1 MEGVMMTLYEEVR
14 AALGSAHF
22 TPRKKLGQNFLVHE
36 NVIASILRL
45 LQLSPRDAVLE
56 IGPGLGF
63 LTRRMVEIAA
73 EVWAVEVDT
82 FLADWL
88 MRSPLGTNPKFH
100 LLRDDVLKVSLD
112 QWLPARKFKLAAN
125 LPYSISTPV
134 LFRVFDWR
142 DCFSSLV
149 LMVQKEVA
157 DRIAAKPGTKAYGTL
172 SVWCQAHGRV
182 TDKVSVAPEAFVPR
196 PDVRSTVLK
205 IELHEKPLVAADEV
219 PLLRGLVRA
228 AFGQRRK
235 TLRNALSSWLNQDRE
250 AIAGFLRSQGIDP
263 RRRGETLS
271 VDEFIKLGRSLKP
284 LAPRPAAKNG

>member
-14 AALGSAHF
+14 AALGEGNF

-205 IELHEKPLVAADEV
+205 IELYEKPLVAADEV

>member
-1 MEGVMMTLYEEVR
+1 MMTLYEEVR
-14 AALGSAHF
+14 AALGEGNF

-45 LQLSPRDAVLE
+45 LELSPRDAVLE

-196 PDVRSTVLK
+196 PDVRSAVLK
-205 IELHEKPLVAADEV
+205 IELYEKPLVAADEV

-235 TLRNALSSWLNQDRE
+235 TLRNALSAWLNQDRE

>member
-1 MEGVMMTLYEEVR
+1 MTLYEEVR
-14 AALGSAHF
+14 AALGGTNF
-22 TPRKKLGQNFLVHE
+22 KPRKKLGQNFLIHE
-36 NVIASILRL
+36 NVIESILRL
-45 LQLSPRDAVLE
+45 LDLSSRDAVLE

-63 LTRRMVEIAA
+63 LTRRLVKFAA
-73 EVWAVEVDT
+73 EVWAVEVDP

-88 MRSPLGTNPKFH
+88 TRSPLGTDSKFH
-100 LLRDDVLKVSLD
+100 LIHDDVLKVSLD
-112 QWLPARKFKLAAN
+112 RWLPARKFKLAAN

-134 LFRVFDWR
+134 LFRLFDWR
-142 DCFSSLV
+142 DRFSSLV

-196 PDVRSTVLK
+196 PDVRSAVLK
-205 IELHEKPLVAADEV
+205 IELYENPLVAADEV

-235 TLRNALSSWLNQDRE
+235 TLRNALSAWLNQDRE